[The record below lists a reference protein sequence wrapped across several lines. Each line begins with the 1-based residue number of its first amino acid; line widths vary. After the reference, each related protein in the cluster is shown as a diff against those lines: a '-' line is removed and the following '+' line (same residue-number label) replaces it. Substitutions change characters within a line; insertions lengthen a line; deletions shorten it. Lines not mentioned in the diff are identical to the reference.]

1 MASGAMRVMST
12 GYVAAYAVSPAVFG
26 VAAAQQVFL
35 LSRRPGPL
43 WRAVAGRPGWLLRL
57 CVALLLA
64 DEVQLASDGRSSVGA
79 WLGLGVAAAILV
91 YSGGVW
97 LRSRRRLFQAR

>member
-1 MASGAMRVMST
+1 MST
-12 GYVAAYAVSPAVFG
+12 GYVAAYAVFIAMFG
-26 VAAAQQVFL
+26 VVAAWHVVL

-43 WRAVAGRPGWLLRL
+43 WRAVAGKPGLPLRV

-64 DEVQLASDGRSSVGA
+64 DVVQLASNGRSSVGA
-79 WLGLGVAAAILV
+79 WLGLGVAAAILA

-97 LRSRRRLFQAR
+97 PRSRRAS

>member
-1 MASGAMRVMST
+1 MST
-12 GYVAAYAVSPAVFG
+12 GYVAAHAVFIAPPVFG
-26 VAAAQQVFL
+26 VVAAQQVFL

-43 WRAVAGRPGWLLRL
+43 WRAVAGRPGLALQL

-64 DEVQLASDGRSSVGA
+64 DVVQLASDGRSSVGA
-79 WLGLGVAAAILV
+79 WLGLAVAAAILV

-97 LRSRRRLFQAR
+97 LKDRRRRAS